1 MCHERLDGPQIFW
14 VGNERSFLN
23 NIKSLFNSEI
33 HSLCLWLTCDIIFM
47 LYAMTFWHLS
57 PWTWKCSLRQK
68 FECSAAWITGLFRM
82 EMLKKMKNT
91 WMQWTLAWSALYYVE
106 NFIFLTLRL
115 QIPNILNNSVGICI
129 MYKHQN
135 IRNYVTTIQD
145 TNFNQM
151 KEMQDKIF
159 AQREST
165 MFTWSK
171 IKKLLICKYGT
182 EYTR

>member
-1 MCHERLDGPQIFW
+1 MFSSLDHGTFQN
-14 VGNERSFLN
+14 GNVEKNEKHLNAMNPSLERSV
-23 NIKSLFNSEI
+23 
-33 HSLCLWLTCDIIFM
+33 LCG
-47 LYAMTFWHLS
+47 
-57 PWTWKCSLRQK
+57 K
-68 FECSAAWITGLFRM
+68 F
-82 EMLKKMKNT
+82 
-91 WMQWTLAWSALYYVE
+91 Y
-106 NFIFLTLRL
+106 FLTLRL

-165 MFTWSK
+165 MFT
-171 IKKLLICKYGT
+171 
-182 EYTR
+182 